1 MGIFFV
7 GNLIPTY
14 LLKIFVLRSLGI
26 FYRKL
31 CKNQLKMQ
39 HKSYMQPK
47 VVHKEDFSSF
57 ATSCVGGHRRPV
69 QRHRNFTN
77 NFLTIKSIK
86 LILILGNLL
95 KGQSHEIFLLCFFSS
110 ICSFWS
116 YQRCPRA
123 VWNFSKFSQS
133 YWTSKTTP
141 RCFGN
146 RGVALK
152 FWGWELCSNINQ
164 MYLYS
169 NY

>member
-1 MGIFFV
+1 MPQFSVRVKNLHKLF
-7 GNLIPTY
+7 NLIYCENKY
-14 LLKIFVLRSLGI
+14 LSYRKINCSIIRVHRFWKKKKNAICFRKNFALYVKYIFV
-26 FYRKL
+26 
-31 CKNQLKMQ
+31 
-39 HKSYMQPK
+39 
-47 VVHKEDFSSF
+47 FS
-57 ATSCVGGHRRPV
+57 V
-69 QRHRNFTN
+69 
-77 NFLTIKSIK
+77 
-86 LILILGNLL
+86 L
-95 KGQSHEIFLLCFFSS
+95 KGQSHEIFLLWFFSL

-123 VWNFSKFSQS
+123 FWNFSKFSQI
-133 YWTSKTTP
+133 YWTLKTTP